1 MSLIGGK
8 LRFGDFVLDEDEKSL
23 TRDGQRVPLPP
34 KAMGLLS
41 VLIEKSGRIVEK
53 GSLFEQ
59 VWPDAFVEE
68 GNLTYTVRLLRKAL
82 GDNAE
87 KPRFIETVPKRG
99 YRFIAEVSRCD
110 TTDQPVGGPSPA
122 DPTDSS
128 KGEVLSFTGSRQ
140 RIEENSSFPRAGGLA
155 LAEDRSRGKE
165 KGYPASTIELPIAPS
180 GKTIAKATGSKDTI
194 DRRKFAAIA
203 FGLFFIGAAALG
215 YYFLSQEK
223 AYSEEKRSI
232 VVLPFVNQSNSNDL
246 EYLADGISESLINSL
261 SELRQLKVVA
271 RATSFTY
278 KNRNLDPLDV
288 GRQLRVDAVL
298 TGKLTLLEDTLVA
311 QVDLIN
317 VEDGSQL
324 WGERYT
330 RKLGDLPSI
339 PQGISREIVKRLQPR
354 LESEIAKHSEQR
366 FSLSSEAYQLD
377 LKGRFFW
384 NRRTEEGL
392 QKGIGYFEQAIAQE
406 PEYALAYVG
415 LADSYNV
422 MGFYSFLPP
431 DQAFPKAKVAAGKAL
446 ELDQDLAEAYN
457 SLAYANLYYDW
468 NFESAEKAFLRT
480 IELKPNYSVA
490 HQWYGNLLTAR
501 GRWDE
506 ALLSFRRAQDLDPL
520 SPVITAVPAW
530 TYYYARQYDKAIEP
544 CGKAIELDPNFA
556 LAHTWLG
563 QAYERKG
570 DHQRALTE
578 FKQALNIS
586 KGAPEVAALLAHAY
600 AVAGDRNSALVIV
613 DELIERSKHRY
624 VSPYHIATVYVGLG
638 DTESA
643 FKWLEIALKDRQH
656 VMIFL
661 NYDPR
666 LDDLRSDARF
676 QDLSR
681 RMGLPQ

>member
-506 ALLSFRRAQDLDPL
+506 ALQSFRRAQDLDPL

-638 DTESA
+638 DKESA